1 MSWTPTEQ
9 DLEDLREYQRLKELL
24 GTSEVLKEVRR
35 IFTEH
40 ENLLREKAILL
51 TQIAYNASIRNRRKR
66 RRRRD
71 ENH

>member
-51 TQIAYNASIRNRRKR
+51 TQTAYNASIRNRRKR